1 MTFINMSELYSGRK
15 RSAYMDAISLI
26 HGVAFDEVASSVL
39 IGVCEKKGLHSVNTS
54 RQYNFRY
61 GFD

>member
-1 MTFINMSELYSGRK
+1 
-15 RSAYMDAISLI
+15 MDAISLI

-39 IGVCEKKGLHSVNTS
+39 IGVCEKKGLHSGNTS